1 MFNKNKDENKTQ
13 GANADVA
20 PPLKPFS
27 RNANHGPASSP
38 AATAPSPSPA
48 EPARRTAEI
57 PSAVRRLD
65 RPRGGLETE
74 SKKLTVGKDIC
85 LKGEITSCD
94 KLVVEGR
101 VEATMEAA
109 RVIEVAKSGF
119 FKGSVVVD
127 EADIS
132 GRFEGDLTAT
142 EQLTVRA
149 GGRIS
154 GTIRYGKIVIEAGGE
169 ISGDMSA
176 LSAADD

>member
-1 MFNKNKDENKTQ
+1 MFGKNKNGDKPGDDGN
-13 GANADVA
+13 GA

-27 RNANHGPASSP
+27 RNASHGPSGP
-38 AATAPSPSPA
+38 AAPSSTAMPSSGGDPA
-48 EPARRTAEI
+48 KRLADI
-57 PSAVRRLD
+57 PSAVRRID
-65 RPRGGLETE
+65 HPRGMETE
-74 SKKLTVGKDIC
+74 SKKLTVGKDIS

-101 VEATMEAA
+101 VEATMETA

-119 FKGSVVVD
+119 FKGSVVVE

-132 GRFEGDLTAT
+132 GRYEGDLTAKG
-142 EQLTVRA
+142 QLTVRA

-169 ISGDMSA
+169 ISGDMAS
-176 LSAADD
+176 LGDGD